1 MAFLSDE
8 NLMSIL
14 GNNANKVIFFIK
26 INCSMNNPFLF
37 HVLFL

>member
-14 GNNANKVIFFIK
+14 GNNANKVIIFSGETK
-26 INCSMNNPFLF
+26 INF
-37 HVLFL
+37 H